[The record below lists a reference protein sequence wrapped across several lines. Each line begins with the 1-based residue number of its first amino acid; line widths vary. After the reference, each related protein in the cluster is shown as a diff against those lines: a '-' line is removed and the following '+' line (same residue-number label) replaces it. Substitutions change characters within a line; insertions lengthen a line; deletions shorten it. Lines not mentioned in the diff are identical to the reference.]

1 MRRNF
6 LTLLLWITSCSLCCT
21 PGTIEVDD
29 AYMPTPLNT
38 RAAAVYLRITNNS
51 ELGAILT
58 GGRADIASRVEV
70 HRTEELEGLV
80 KMKRLSET
88 LVPAGDT
95 VEFRPGALHL
105 MLLDLNRIPEPGT
118 EIELTLTFKHQ
129 PDRVIKIPVV
139 SPQDALK

>member
-1 MRRNF
+1 
-6 LTLLLWITSCSLCCT
+6 
-21 PGTIEVDD
+21 
-29 AYMPTPLNT
+29 MPTPLNT